1 MKMAFSLRYLG
12 IILMVLAVA
21 LFLIMYNFSTTMLN
35 MIDQGQIMATCGSYQ
50 TCPHIAVLNQAFIGY
65 ILAIIIFIIGLLI
78 VFLGG
83 GGKKEEAIEH
93 HHVEEA
99 KTTPPEQGKK
109 DKWAE
114 HLKQLTGDEKK
125 VYETVVEAEGVM
137 FQGELVEK
145 SGFPKAK
152 VSRILDR
159 MEARGLIE
167 RKRRGMSNAVVLK

>member
-1 MKMAFSLRYLG
+1 MNVSFNLRYLG
-12 IILMVLAVA
+12 ILLMIIAVVLFV
-21 LFLIMYNFSTTMLN
+21 IMFNFSQTMLQL
-35 MIDQGQIMATCGSYQ
+35 IDTGQIQGSCGAHE
-50 TCPHIAVLNQAFIGY
+50 TCPHIAVLNQAYLGY
-65 ILAIIIFIIGLLI
+65 AVALVLFMIGLIMLI
-78 VFLGG
+78 FGG
-83 GGKKEEAIEH
+83 GAKEERIEKPLK
-93 HHVEEA
+93 EERHEA
-99 KTTPPEQGKK
+99 PVAQEKK
-109 DKWAE
+109 DKWSE
-114 HLKQLTGDEKK
+114 HLRQLTGDEKK